1 MSKQCLQ
8 FTIEEI
14 LPSLA
19 SDREIRLKGQA
30 TLAGETATAPAQAL
44 RLQPTTDQESLMIFL
59 EPGDT
64 IFLIATVIDQGAE
77 KLLII
82 DEMFYNELEFEP
94 AQHALE
100 ELKHAEILN
109 AIDSNLEFLTWV
121 DRCAFPKDVE
131 EELVELGIDRRVA
144 LGLRMNMTAERGRV
158 KTMTQLFQDNIRGGV
173 HKTALLT
180 YLASMHHQY
189 MKIKNDQQAAQPRW
203 QDPTHESGL

>member
-14 LPSLA
+14 APSVA
-19 SDREIRLKGQA
+19 PDREIRLKGQA

-44 RLQPTTDQESLMIFL
+44 RLQPTTDQQSLMIFL

-64 IFLIATVIDQGAE
+64 IFLIATVIDQGAD

-82 DEMFYNELEFEP
+82 DEMFCNESEFEP

-100 ELKHAEILN
+100 AQKHAEILK

-131 EELVELGIDRRVA
+131 EELVELGVDRRVA
-144 LGLRMNMTAERGRV
+144 LGLRMNMTAQRGRI
-158 KTMTQLFQDNIRGGV
+158 KTMVELFQDNIRGGEY
-173 HKTALLT
+173 KEALLT
-180 YLASMHHQY
+180 YLVSMHHQY
-189 MKIKNDQQAAQPRW
+189 MKIKEDQQVAQPKH
-203 QDPTHESGL
+203 QDPAHEPGL